1 MKGDVTVVIPTRD
14 RASLLSETLRS
25 VREQTRPPLEIIVAD
40 DGSRDS
46 TTEIVRT
53 AGARH
58 LLNPGGGWGPAGGRN
73 AGLHEVRTPFVAF
86 VDSDD
91 LLLPNALAA
100 MREALISAP
109 AAPFAFGRAIIARHD
124 EAGWVCRGLIAPVEG
139 ELENLP
145 ASLLA
150 RNYVPSSGVL
160 VRTDDARAVGGF
172 IPNPTHNE
180 DFYFWLHL
188 ALRGSPV
195 HVPAILSVYRIH
207 GGNLWVASAGGDY
220 DMIVALASRHGVLA
234 PGLAAHLGGR
244 LLEHVVDAARRRR
257 GRSLADGFR
266 TLLALS
272 PDRGATLR
280 AAASS
285 FRRRRRLDRVG
296 IEAWA
301 RQPQLRDWMSGFDG
315 TGTADTE
322 SGTGSGGST

>member
-1 MKGDVTVVIPTRD
+1 MTVVIPTRD

-25 VREQTRPPLEIIVAD
+25 VREQTWPALEIIVAD

-46 TTEIVRT
+46 TAETVRT

-73 AGLHEVRTPFVAF
+73 AGLQEVRTPFVAF

-91 LLLPNALAA
+91 LLLPSALAA
-100 MREALISAP
+100 LREALTSAP
-109 AAPFAFGRAIIARHD
+109 AAPFAFGRAIIARHAA
-124 EAGWVCRGLIAPVEG
+124 AGWVCEGLIAPARTEIKT
-139 ELENLP
+139 LP

-150 RNYVPSSGVL
+150 RNYVPSSGAL

-172 IPNPTHNE
+172 VANPTHNE

-195 HVPAILSVYRIH
+195 HVPAIVSVYRIH
-207 GGNLWVASAGGDY
+207 AGNLWVASAGGDY
-220 DMIVALASRHGVLA
+220 DMVVALAGRHDVLA
-234 PGLAAHLGGR
+234 PGLPAHLGGR
-244 LLEHVVDAARRRR
+244 LVEHVADAVHRRR
-257 GRSLADGFR
+257 GWVLADGLR

-285 FRRRRRLDRVG
+285 FRVRRSLYRAG
-296 IEAWA
+296 IEAWT
-301 RQPQLRDWMSGFDG
+301 RQPELRDWLRAFDG
-315 TGTADTE
+315 KGAAYSETGAETA
-322 SGTGSGGST
+322 GST